1 MKIRIIF
8 DKDSIKDNLHAGWGV
23 SYLLGESIL
32 FDTGEKGSYLLE
44 NMDILNV
51 DIKKI
56 EKVVLSHNHWD
67 HRGGIWDLL
76 ERNKD
81 IEVYACPDFIGEFKE
96 KIKPYKYKVIENFEG
111 IADSIHTTGC
121 VQSLYKGSEVYEQ
134 ALIVR
139 SNKGISLICG
149 CAHFEILSLVKKA
162 KELFPQDNFYSV
174 SGGFHLMDKDKR
186 YIDYIAE
193 EIKKIGIN
201 KIGPAHCSGYEAVS
215 IFRKI
220 FVQDF
225 LEIKAGVEFE
235 I

>member
-8 DKDSIKDNLHAGWGV
+8 DKDSVKNNLHVGWGV
-23 SYLLGESIL
+23 SYLVGETIL
-32 FDTGEKGSYLLE
+32 FDTGEKGSYLLG

-56 EKVVLSHNHWD
+56 EKAVLSHNHWD

-81 IEVYACPDFIGEFKE
+81 IEVYACSDFIEEFKE
-96 KIKPYKYKVIENFEG
+96 KIRPYKYRIINNFEEITEG
-111 IADSIHTTGC
+111 IYTTGC
-121 VQSLYKGSEVYEQ
+121 LKSLYKGSEVCEQ
-134 ALIVR
+134 SLIVCN
-139 SNKGISLICG
+139 SKGVSLICG

-162 KELFPQDNFYSV
+162 KELFSQDNFYSV
-174 SGGFHLMDKDKR
+174 FGGFHLMEKEKR

-201 KIGPAHCSGYEAVS
+201 KIGPAHCSGYEAAS

-220 FVQDF
+220 FTQDF